1 MIRMD
6 KGILYVQGKPQFL
19 LSADYPYYRD
29 SVEHWSDRLDR
40 LKKSHVNVISFYVPW
55 RHHHV
60 GNSVDF
66 EGTLSPNKNVKLFIK
81 LCQEK
86 GFFVLLKPGPFI
98 HAETDF
104 GGLPDFVSPE
114 FDSSID
120 PMLNGKRE
128 QRKWHKVLPSPIDPQ
143 YNKWIREWFELVDR
157 ELIQPYQYP
166 AGPIIALQILNEG
179 VYSDAQHEVTAYD
192 YSVSSIKLFQQFIIE
207 KYEKITTYNRL
218 HGSTHSEF
226 NEIIPPSEMKSISK
240 ITELLH
246 YKDWA
251 DYQSYYMSHLYS
263 QWGSYIQT
271 KLPFILNLNPP
282 HDREQGYDD
291 WLNRLEIEKFKNQH
305 YGFTNWIGVVS
316 HDSSA
321 FNRYLLLTKR
331 GRGPNLEENWG
342 FSKLYDNRY
351 QYTAI
356 PFFQTIMAVAGGAT
370 GFNIYTGV
378 GTDQWD
384 DNIDTLQQK
393 PYPDCPPITERGE
406 LTGKYFSLKL
416 LNRFFASFGGEL
428 MESASFSPITWGIYN
443 GYSQLGCWGMESEI
457 EALGKKPVHA
467 GSSGFNQFQTI
478 ARQHNI
484 DYLMVNIAE
493 PDITA
498 DQHPILVLAGGFF
511 MDGKTQLNLVQYVKN
526 GGVLVLTHDV
536 PIWDEYFEPCTYL
549 REELFDGA
557 EPADGEYA
565 CGEGKVIYAAHNL
578 FASKETG
585 SNFAEILD
593 KLVPA
598 HLRIHS
604 DAQVW
609 VHSHPHKD
617 VQFVFALGMDE
628 QEKTY
633 EVQYANTRIQ
643 MRLPKKSS
651 CIIRMEQGLITAG
664 VVKGIHE
671 FERSEEAPYITN
683 GKQTLKAEQACD
695 LFFHLDGGKPK
706 FEVAIPSPFDESIIT
721 WTDEKGRKSS
731 HFVVPNRLFLNL
743 KV

>member
-1 MIRMD
+1 
-6 KGILYVQGKPQFL
+6 
-19 LSADYPYYRD
+19 
-29 SVEHWSDRLDR
+29 
-40 LKKSHVNVISFYVPW
+40 
-55 RHHHV
+55 
-60 GNSVDF
+60 
-66 EGTLSPNKNVKLFIK
+66 
-81 LCQEK
+81 
-86 GFFVLLKPGPFI
+86 
-98 HAETDF
+98 
-104 GGLPDFVSPE
+104 
-114 FDSSID
+114 
-120 PMLNGKRE
+120 
-128 QRKWHKVLPSPIDPQ
+128 
-143 YNKWIREWFELVDR
+143 
-157 ELIQPYQYP
+157 
-166 AGPIIALQILNEG
+166 
-179 VYSDAQHEVTAYD
+179 
-192 YSVSSIKLFQQFIIE
+192 
-207 KYEKITTYNRL
+207 
-218 HGSTHSEF
+218 
-226 NEIIPPSEMKSISK
+226 MKSISK
-240 ITELLH
+240 IAELLH

-393 PYPDCPPITERGE
+393 PYPDCSPITERGE
-406 LTGKYFSLKL
+406 LTDKYFSLKL
-416 LNRFFASFGGEL
+416 LNRFFESFGGEL
-428 MESASFSPITWGIYN
+428 MESASISPITWGIYN

-467 GSSGFNQFQTI
+467 GSNGFNHFQDI

-493 PDITA
+493 QEIIA
-498 DQHPILVLAGGFF
+498 AQHPMLVLVGGFF
-511 MDGKTQLNLVQYVKN
+511 MNEKTQHNLIKYVKN
-526 GGVLVLTHDV
+526 GGILVLTHDV
-536 PIWDEYFEPCTYL
+536 PLWDEYFEPCTCL
-549 REELFDGA
+549 LEELFDGG

-565 CGEGKVIYAAHNL
+565 YGDGKVLYAANNL
-578 FASKETG
+578 FATKETG

-593 KLVPA
+593 KFVSA
-598 HLRIHS
+598 HLRIRS

-628 QEKTY
+628 REKTY

-695 LFFHLDGGKPK
+695 LFFDFAGGKPK
-706 FEVAIPSPFDESIIT
+706 FEVAIPSPYDESIIT
-721 WTDEKGRKSS
+721 WTDEKGRKTS
-731 HFVVPNRLFLNL
+731 HFVVPNRLFLSL
-743 KV
+743 KN